1 MKVFY
6 DLLPIILFFLGY
18 HNATLIADNTPLGQL
33 IDPNQ
38 PEVIAATIIA
48 TIIAIIAS
56 FIQVGTFWLKNRRFE
71 RMHLF
76 SLALISGLGGITI
89 AFGDP
94 AFIQWKPTVLN
105 WVFAGV
111 FLASQFVG
119 EKNLVE
125 RMMGAQ
131 IKLPA
136 AIWLKLNLSWVM
148 FFIFSGL
155 VNLYVA
161 FYYGLDMD
169 EKARMD
175 FWVDFKLFGLMGMTL
190 VFVIGQAF
198 YMSRYIQESD
208 QPPESDDNNSD
219 NKPDNTGTH

>member
-56 FIQVGTFWLKNRRFE
+56 FIQVATFWLKNRRFE

-76 SLALISGLGGITI
+76 SLVLISSLGGITI

-94 AFIQWKPTVLN
+94 SFIQWKPTVLN
-105 WVFAGV
+105 WVFAGA

-119 EKNLVE
+119 EKNLVQ
-125 RMMGAQ
+125 RMMGTQ
-131 IKLPA
+131 IKLPDT
-136 AIWLKLNLSWVM
+136 IWLKLNLSWVV

-198 YMSRYIQESD
+198 YMSRYIQDDD
-208 QPPESDDNNSD
+208 QTDDNN
-219 NKPDNTGTH
+219 NHPDNTGNH